1 MSKLR
6 PTGEEVKAKKEKLLT
21 YACTRARWTQVVK
34 GVRRCAAA
42 EEKQAE
48 F

>member
-6 PTGEEVKAKKEKLLT
+6 PTGEDMKAKNEKLLT
-21 YACTRARWTQVVK
+21 YACTRACWTQVVK
-34 GVRRCAAA
+34 GVRRGAAD